1 MTSRGVF
8 RGAVAAVA
16 SVFFLSILAADP
28 PAERSLPAIEAKTS
42 GMERRD
48 GFFPM
53 YWDGAQGKLWLEVS
67 RFDDDFLFYASLAAG
82 VGSNDIGLDRGKIG
96 PRRVVRFKRVGPK
109 LLLVQP
115 NQDFRA
121 DTDDAVQ
128 QAAVRDAFATSVLWG
143 FEIAAATGDRVLVDA
158 TEFVL
163 RDGAGVADALTAAGQ
178 GRYAVDLSR
187 STPSPE
193 GTKGF
198 PDNTEIE
205 AWITLTTDGEPGAF
219 VSSVTPSPKA
229 LTVRE
234 HYAFVRLPPP
244 GFRPRAADPR
254 AGFFTVEYADY
265 AAPLGEPMTKRFI
278 VRHRLEKKDPK
289 AAVSEAVRPI
299 VYYLDPAA
307 PEPVR
312 SALLDGA
319 RWWAAAFEKAG
330 FKNAFKVEMLP
341 RGVDPLDARYNVI
354 EWVHRST
361 RGWSYGDTIVDPRT
375 GEIIKGH
382 VLLGSLRVRQD
393 YLLAEGLLSPY
404 AESGKVAPDMAK
416 MALARIRQLSAHE
429 VGHTLGLG
437 HNFLASAEGPE
448 GRASVMDYPQ
458 PLTRLRPDGTVDLAA
473 AYATGVGAWDDVAIR
488 YGYGTYPQGAGER
501 AALDAV
507 LTQAASRGLVFLTD
521 QDARSPATA
530 HPQASLWDNGTDAA
544 AELDRMMEV
553 RRAALARFGDRAI
566 RDGRPLA
573 TLEETLVPLYL
584 HHRYQT
590 AAAIKSIGGIS
601 YTYALKGDGQEPWRA
616 VSAESQRR
624 ALDAVLR
631 TLAPSALAIPRKILA
646 SLPPRPDGYAP
657 HRELFARRTGVAF
670 DPIAP
675 AETAAGLTVSTL
687 LLPERAA
694 RLIAQRA
701 LDPDLPGLDDV
712 LERLVATGCDAPQ
725 PGDAYE
731 AEIAR
736 AVRTVIVAGIER
748 LALDAPMPQVRAEAR
763 AALTLLPSRL
773 ARVAT
778 PDPREDASR
787 KLLSA
792 SIAAVLEGRERP
804 PVLPAAVEP
813 PPGEPI
819 GDGMEFSGA
828 E

>member
-1 MTSRGVF
+1 MRLRTVSAC
-8 RGAVAAVA
+8 AVAAVA
-16 SVFFLSILAADP
+16 LVTLRPVLAADP
-28 PAERSLPAIEAKTS
+28 PAEKSLPTIEAKTS
-42 GMERRD
+42 GMDRRD
-48 GFFPM
+48 GFVPM
-53 YWDGAQGKLWLEVS
+53 YWDAEHGKLWLAVS
-67 RFDDDFLFYASLAAG
+67 RFDEDFLFYTSLAAG
-82 VGSNDIGLDRGKIG
+82 VGSNDLGLDRGKIG

-115 NQDFRA
+115 NQEFRA
-121 DTDDAVQ
+121 DSDDAAQ
-128 QAAVRDAFATSVLWG
+128 KAAVRDAFATSVLWG
-143 FEIAAATGDRVLVDA
+143 FEIAAVSGDRVLVDA

-163 RDGAGVADALTAAGQ
+163 RDGAGVAETLAAAGQ
-178 GRYAVDLSR
+178 GRYAVDLTR

-198 PDNTEIE
+198 PDNSEFE

-219 VSSVTPSPKA
+219 VASVTPSPKA

-234 HYAFVRLPPP
+234 HYSFVRLPPE

-254 AGFFTVEYADY
+254 AGFFTVDYADY
-265 AAPLGEPMTKRFI
+265 AAPLGEPMAKRFI

-319 RWWAAAFEKAG
+319 RWWTAAFEKAG
-330 FKNAFKVEMLP
+330 FKNAFRVEMLP
-341 RGVDPLDARYNVI
+341 AGADPLDARYNVI

-404 AESGKVAPDMAK
+404 AEGGKVAPDMAK

-429 VGHTLGLG
+429 VGHTLGLS
-437 HNFLASAEGPE
+437 HNFLASTEGPE
-448 GRASVMDYPQ
+448 GRASVMDYPH

-488 YGYGTYPQGAGER
+488 YGYGTFPEGAGER
-501 AALDAV
+501 AALNAV
-507 LTQAASRGLVFLTD
+507 LTEAASKGLIFLTD
-521 QDARSPATA
+521 QDARSPGTA
-530 HPQASLWDNGTDAA
+530 HPQASLWDNGADAA
-544 AELDRMMEV
+544 AELDRMMAV
-553 RRAALARFGDRAI
+553 RSAALARFGDNAI
-566 RDGRPLA
+566 REGRPLA

-590 AAAIKSIGGIS
+590 AAAIKSIGGIR
-601 YTYALKGDGQEPWRA
+601 YTYALRGDGQEPWRA
-616 VSAESQRR
+616 VPRDLQRR

-631 TLAPSALAIPRKILA
+631 TLAPSALAIPKKILA
-646 SLPPRPDGYAP
+646 RIPPRPDGFAP

-675 AETAAGLTVSTL
+675 AETAAELTVSML
-687 LLPERAA
+687 LLPERAS

-701 LDPDLPGLDDV
+701 LDPTLPGLDDM
-712 LERLVATGCDAPQ
+712 LERLIAAGCDGPT
-725 PGDAYE
+725 PKDAYE

-736 AVRTVIVAGIER
+736 AVRAVIVAGIER
-748 LALDAPMPQVRAEAR
+748 LALDAPMTQVRAEAR
-763 AALTLLPSRL
+763 AALTALPARL
-773 ARVAT
+773 TRVAT
-778 PDPREDASR
+778 ADPREDASR
-787 KLLSA
+787 KLLAA

-804 PVLPAAVEP
+804 PVLPARVEP

-819 GDGMEFSGA
+819 GDGMEFPGA